1 MSPRNKKTS
10 GFQKLQKPIAGTLLV
25 SMALG
30 QPVWAQTTAAPSP
43 GLTPPPVAPGVPRP
57 RPISAAPATAGAATV
72 ASSATNTPG
81 MPATNVSPAPGLT
94 PPPVVPGFQ
103 RLRPP
108 TAAPVAAGA
117 ASEANSSTNFSPLL
131 SSDLPPGKAD
141 QLVQVNYVDAPLDQL
156 TAAVSD
162 WTGRMLIKAP
172 GVNAQITLKSNE
184 RIPIS
189 QALEAIETIL
199 AMNNVSLVKMGD
211 KFLKVVPIAQN
222 RTEGGAIMFQNPEKP
237 YPEADQL
244 VSQMVRLNYLEV
256 AEAQPMLQPLLHGY
270 GKIQPFELNRSLL
283 ITETGAN
290 LNRILEVLAFID
302 KPSGSKPVLRIV
314 PTHAKPSEIE
324 KSIKALIADTQS
336 KEEKPR
342 IEQPAAPVPA
352 IPTPPGIIRAPRPA
366 TSTTPS
372 GQGVEAGEG
381 KQLINHKVIIVPD
394 DRVSLLFII
403 ACVDDLETL
412 MLMVNALDQATLDDE
427 FAPPLVYPLAFAKA
441 DEIASILNEFIG
453 AAKEDPSKGNQAPT
467 TPAPTGTAGSDA
479 RSVALRDYV
488 ASRQAAAAA
497 AATRSR
503 LAPITDAGKDLSG
516 RVSPDTRILADK
528 RTNKLL
534 IMGRNRDLT
543 KVVNLIKQIDVM
555 LAQVLIEVVIIKVDL
570 GNKLNYGVDW
580 LQQSMT
586 AYNTTK
592 AGPGGISVNTPILS
606 FGGGTAFGGAAVQD
620 GALVNRSTPLAAN
633 KLTYYTTLN
642 GLNIDA
648 VIQMAKVSSD
658 GRILQTPVIITT
670 DNKEAKIKVGSQV
683 PIVNANIVQTTGQNT
698 QNYEYKDIGLDIT
711 ITPHINPDGVVEMEI
726 KQQADDIDP
735 SSTVFINGVPV
746 PTITSRS
753 LSADVSVKN
762 NQTIILGGLTDTHK
776 SKSQTGIPLLMSI
789 PIIGGLFRSDELKDT
804 RSELLVLLTPYV
816 LKSPEQAR
824 EETARL
830 HANSSSS
837 KTQWHEGWSDSP
849 LPRMTEK
856 DLKELLKARSDRIKA
871 NETNETTAG
880 SIAFDA
886 IMRQQL
892 EKYSEPAAAT
902 NAPATELI
910 VPPAM
915 PPPANVQ
922 PAPAPVTVPA
932 AAPVIAPEA
941 VPTPAPVAAPAVAPA
956 AAAKP
961 PVEAAPQQPAAPAPA
976 PAAAPGDPSAAPAP
990 RGK

>member
-108 TAAPVAAGA
+108 TAAPAA
-117 ASEANSSTNFSPLL
+117 EANSSTNFSPLL

-244 VSQMVRLNYLEV
+244 VSQMVQLKYLEV
-256 AEAQPMLQPLLHGY
+256 TDAQPMIQPLLHGY
-270 GKIQPFELNRSLL
+270 GKIQPFERNRSLL

-290 LNRILEVLAFID
+290 LNRVLEVLDFID
-302 KPSGSKPVLRIV
+302 QPSGSKPVLRIV
-314 PTHAKPSEIE
+314 PTHAKPSEIA
-324 KSIKALIADTQS
+324 KSIDALIADTQS

-342 IEQPAAPVPA
+342 IEQPSTPVPA

-366 TSTTPS
+366 TSTTTPAGEGS
-372 GQGVEAGEG
+372 DAGEG
-381 KQLINHKVIIVPD
+381 KQLIRGKVKIVPD

-403 ACVDDLETL
+403 ARPDDLETL

-453 AAKEDPSKGNQAPT
+453 AAKEDPTKGNQAPQ
-467 TPAPTGTAGSDA
+467 TPAPGGTAGSDA

-497 AATRSR
+497 AQHSR
-503 LAPITDAGKDLSG
+503 LAPITDAGKDISG

-543 KVVNLIKQIDVM
+543 KVVNLIKQLDVI
-555 LAQVLIEVVIIKVDL
+555 LKQVLIEAVIIEVNL
-570 GNKLNYGVDW
+570 GHDASYGVDW
-580 LQQSMT
+580 LQRSMT

-592 AGPGGISVNTPILS
+592 AGPGGVSVNTPVAS
-606 FGGGTAFGGAAVQD
+606 FGGSGGGGGAATFID
-620 GALVNRSTPLAAN
+620 GGAVDRTLTHSSG
-633 KLTYYTTLN
+633 LTYFSTLY
-642 GLNIDA
+642 GLNLDA
-648 VIQMAKVSSD
+648 VIKMTADSRDARVLS
-658 GRILQTPVIITT
+658 TPVILTS
-670 DNKEAKIKVGSQV
+670 DNKEADIKVGEQQ

-698 QNYEYKDIGLDIT
+698 QNYEYKDIGIELKV
-711 ITPHINPDGVVEMEI
+711 TPHINPDGVVEMEI
-726 KQQADDIDP
+726 KQTADNVGG
-735 SSTVFINGVPV
+735 TVQINGNPV
-746 PTITSRS
+746 PIITSRS
-753 LSADVSVKN
+753 MAADVSVRSH
-762 NQTIILGGLTDTHK
+762 QTVILGGLTATAK
-776 SKSQTGIPLLMSI
+776 SKSRTGIPILMNI
-789 PIIGGLFRSDELKDT
+789 PVLGAFFRSDTLADT
-804 RSELLVLLTPYV
+804 RTEVLVLLTPYV
-816 LKSPEQAR
+816 LTNTDDAR

-830 HANSSSS
+830 HAGSASS
-837 KTQWHEGWSDSP
+837 KTSWPEGWTDSE
-849 LPRMTEK
+849 LPRMTDEK
-856 DLKELLKARSDRIKA
+856 LKELLKKRSDRIKA
-871 NETNETTAG
+871 SETNESVATRVTDTLFRE
-880 SIAFDA
+880 I
-886 IMRQQL
+886 
-892 EKYSEPAAAT
+892 EKPGENVASTNTPAVEMIIPAAT
-902 NAPATELI
+902 
-910 VPPAM
+910 
-915 PPPANVQ
+915 PPPATVQ
-922 PAPAPVTVPA
+922 PAPAPA
-932 AAPVIAPEA
+932 AA
-941 VPTPAPVAAPAVAPA
+941 TP
-956 AAAKP
+956 P
-961 PVEAAPQQPAAPAPA
+961 PVQAAPQQPAAPPPAPVTA
-976 PAAAPGDPSAAPAP
+976 PVDPAAAPVP